1 MPKISVIIPVYNV
14 EPYLRQCLDS
24 IINQTLRDIEIIC
37 VDDGS
42 TDNSYAILQE
52 YVNKDNRIIAMQQ
65 QNSGAGIARNTG
77 MKVAKGEYL
86 AILDSDD
93 FFEPNMLEKAYLQCE
108 KDNADICVFRSD
120 KYDTQ
125 SQKYEPIPWTIKKH
139 YLPKHVP
146 FKASEIYPHIF
157 QVFNGW
163 SWDKLY
169 RRDFAERTGLQ
180 FQGLRTTNDAFFVY
194 MASIQADTITIV
206 DEILAHHR
214 VNNKAALSVTR
225 EKSWDCCWQAVSA
238 IQQELKKRN
247 QYEVVEQSFINWA
260 LHFLLWNVHTLK
272 DVSKDKLVSE
282 MQSKYFAVLELEK
295 YPALFFYSQSE
306 YKEYQHILKY
316 GEAMQNKTY
325 VIRRVVQHIQENGLE
340 ATIKRIVSKLK

>member
-1 MPKISVIIPVYNV
+1 MPKVSVIIPVYNV
-14 EPYLRQCLDS
+14 EPYLPQCLGS
-24 IINQTLRDIEIIC
+24 IINQTLQDIEIIC

-52 YVNKDNRIIAMQQ
+52 YASKDNRIIALQQ
-65 QNSGAGIARNTG
+65 QNAGAGIARNTG
-77 MKVAKGEYL
+77 MRVAKGEYL

-93 FFEPNMLEKAYLQCE
+93 FFELDMLEKAYLQCE
-108 KDNADICVFRSD
+108 KNNADICVFRSD

-125 SQKYEPIPWTIKKH
+125 SQKYELIPWTIKKQ

-194 MASIQADTITIV
+194 VASIQAENITIV

-272 DVSKDKLVSE
+272 DASKDKLVSE
-282 MQSKYFAVLELEK
+282 MQSKYFRILELEK
-295 YPALFFYSQSE
+295 YTASFFYSQSE
-306 YKEYQHILKY
+306 YKEYQYILKH

-325 VIRRVVQHIQENGLE
+325 VIRRVVQHIQENGLK